1 MRFLTADYLFPLD
14 QKPIKEGVVNVD
26 KSGKIITVIDSRKK
40 IPTHKLEVFEGII
53 SPGFI
58 NAHCHLELSYLQNKI
73 SKQVGLIEFIKQ
85 LQLKKINNENIYEA
99 IEYAENLMIKNGI
112 VGVGDICNTDYTLKQ
127 KAKNNL
133 EYYNFI
139 ELYAVKNN
147 KIEQHFNDAK
157 RLKKKFIKHNL
168 QSTIVPHST
177 YGVHPKLMN
186 MILNYA
192 AENDL
197 ISIHNLETES
207 ERDYLQKKEGNI
219 FKWLKKLDADLSIW
233 SETPSSYE
241 LINNFNK
248 QTIFVHNTFAK
259 KIEVENKLCCTCPNA
274 NLFIEGVL
282 PSYDKFDKDTLCVGT
297 DSLASN
303 ENLSI
308 LEELLIIQN
317 NSTYCLNTLLKIGC
331 LNGSKALNFKAL
343 GSITEGKSPGLN
355 LITNIKNLKITN
367 QSIVKPL
374 LN

>member
-26 KSGKIITVIDSRKK
+26 KSGKIISVIDSRKK
-40 IPTHKLEVFEGII
+40 IPINKLEVFEGII

-58 NAHCHLELSYLQNKI
+58 NTHCHLELSYLQNKI
-73 SKQVGLIEFIKQ
+73 SKQVGLVDFIKE
-85 LQLKKINNENIYEA
+85 LQLKKTNNENIYEA
-99 IEYAENLMIKNGI
+99 IEYAENLMIKNG
-112 VGVGDICNTDYTLKQ
+112 VMGVGDICNTDYTLKQ
-127 KAKNNL
+127 KVKNNL
-133 EYYNFI
+133 KYYNFI
-139 ELYAVKNN
+139 ELYGVKNN
-147 KIEQHFNDAK
+147 QVERCFNHAK
-157 RLKKKFIKHNL
+157 WLKNKFIKHNL
-168 QSTIVPHST
+168 QSSIVPHST

-186 MILNYA
+186 MILNYVG
-192 AENDL
+192 ENDL

-219 FKWLKKLDADLSIW
+219 FKWLKQLDADLSIW
-233 SETPSSYE
+233 SEKPNSYE

-248 QTIFVHNTFAK
+248 QIIFVHNTFAK
-259 KIEVENKLCCTCPNA
+259 KIEVENKLCCTCPKA

-308 LEELLIIQN
+308 LEELLIIQK

-331 LNGSKALNFKAL
+331 LNGAKALNFKAL

-355 LITNIKNLKITN
+355 LITNIKNLKLTN
-367 QSIVKPL
+367 ESVVKPL

>member
-26 KSGKIITVIDSRKK
+26 KSGKVISVIHSRKK
-40 IPTHKLEVFEGII
+40 IPSKKLEVFKGII
-53 SPGFI
+53 SPGFV

-73 SKQVGLIEFIKQ
+73 SKQVGLVDFIKE
-85 LQLKKINNENIYEA
+85 LQLKKINNENIYDA

-127 KAKNNL
+127 KVKNNL
-133 EYYNFI
+133 KYYNFI

-147 KIEQHFNDAK
+147 HIEQCFNYAK
-157 RLKKKFIKHNL
+157 RLKKAFIKYNL

-177 YGVHPKLMN
+177 YGVHPRLMH
-186 MILNYA
+186 MILNYVGKK
-192 AENDL
+192 DV

-207 ERDYLQKKEGNI
+207 ERDYLQNKQGNI
-219 FKWLKKLDADLSIW
+219 FKWLKQLDADFSIW
-233 SETPSSYE
+233 SETPNSYE

-248 QTIFVHNTFAK
+248 KTIFVHNTFAK
-259 KIEVENKLCCTCPNA
+259 KNEVENKLCCTCPKA

-282 PSYDKFDKDTLCVGT
+282 PSYDKFDKDSLCVGT

-303 ENLSI
+303 EDLSI

-331 LNGSKALNFKAL
+331 LNGSKALNFKSL
-343 GSITEGKSPGLN
+343 GSITEGKNPGLN
-355 LITNIKNLKITN
+355 LITNIKNLKLTN
-367 QSIVKPL
+367 ESVVKPL

>member
-1 MRFLTADYLFPLD
+1 M
-14 QKPIKEGVVNVD
+14 NVD
-26 KSGKIITVIDSRKK
+26 KSGKIISVIDSRKK
-40 IPTHKLEVFEGII
+40 VPTNKLEVFEGII

-73 SKQVGLIEFIKQ
+73 SKQVGLVDFIKE

-99 IEYAENLMIKNGI
+99 IEQAENLMIKNGI

-127 KAKNNL
+127 KVKKNL
-133 EYYNFI
+133 KYYNFI
-139 ELYAVKNN
+139 ELYAVKTNQV
-147 KIEQHFNDAK
+147 EQCFNDAK

-177 YGVHPKLMN
+177 YGVHPRLMH
-186 MILNYA
+186 MILNYMQ
-192 AENDL
+192 ENDL

-219 FKWLKKLDADLSIW
+219 FKWLKQLDADLSIW
-233 SETPSSYE
+233 SEKPNSYE

-259 KIEVENKLCCTCPNA
+259 KIEVENKLCCTCPKA

-331 LNGSKALNFKAL
+331 LNGAKALKFNTL
-343 GSITEGKSPGLN
+343 GSISEGKSPGLN
-355 LITNIKNLKITN
+355 LITNIKNLKLTN
-367 QSIVKPL
+367 ESVVKPL

>member
-26 KSGKIITVIDSRKK
+26 KSGKIISVIDSRKK
-40 IPTHKLEVFEGII
+40 IPTNKLEVFEGII

-73 SKQVGLIEFIKQ
+73 SKQVGLVDFIKE

-99 IEYAENLMIKNGI
+99 IEQAENLMIKNGI

-127 KAKNNL
+127 KVKKNL
-133 EYYNFI
+133 KYYNFI
-139 ELYAVKNN
+139 EMYAVKTNQVE
-147 KIEQHFNDAK
+147 KCFNDAK
-157 RLKKKFIKHNL
+157 CLKKKFVKHNL

-177 YGVHPKLMN
+177 YGVHPRLMH
-186 MILNYA
+186 MILNYMK
-192 AENDL
+192 ENDL

-207 ERDYLQKKEGNI
+207 ERDYLHKKSGNI
-219 FKWLKKLDADLSIW
+219 FRWLKQLDADLSIW
-233 SETPSSYE
+233 SQTPNSHE

-248 QTIFVHNTFAK
+248 QTIFVHNTFAR
-259 KIEVENKLCCTCPNA
+259 KIEIENKLCCTCPKA

-282 PSYDKFDKDTLCVGT
+282 PSYDKFDKDSLCVGT

-308 LEELLIIQN
+308 LEELFIIQK

-331 LNGSKALNFKAL
+331 LNGAKALKFNSL
-343 GSITEGKSPGLN
+343 GSISEGKNPGLN
-355 LITNIKNLKITN
+355 LITNIKNYKLTN
-367 QSIVKPL
+367 ESVVKPL

>member
-26 KSGKIITVIDSRKK
+26 KSGKIISVIDSRKK
-40 IPTHKLEVFEGII
+40 IPTNKLEVFEGII

-58 NAHCHLELSYLQNKI
+58 NTHCHLELSYLQNKI
-73 SKQVGLIEFIKQ
+73 SKQVGLVDFIKE

-112 VGVGDICNTDYTLKQ
+112 MGVGDICNTDYTLKQ
-127 KAKNNL
+127 KVKNNL
-133 EYYNFI
+133 KYYNFI
-139 ELYAVKNN
+139 ELYGVKNN
-147 KIEQHFNDAK
+147 QIEQCFNYAK
-157 RLKKKFIKHNL
+157 WLKNKFIKYNL
-168 QSTIVPHST
+168 KSTIVPHST
-177 YGVHPKLMN
+177 YGVHPRLMH
-186 MILNYA
+186 MILHYVGK
-192 AENDL
+192 NDL

-219 FKWLKKLDADLSIW
+219 FIWLKQLDADLSIW
-233 SETPSSYE
+233 SETPNSYE

-248 QTIFVHNTFAK
+248 QIIFVHNTFAK
-259 KIEVENKLCCTCPNA
+259 KIEVENKLCCTCPKA

-282 PSYDKFDKDTLCVGT
+282 PSYDKFDKNTLCVGT

-331 LNGSKALNFKAL
+331 LNGAKALNFKSL
-343 GSITEGKSPGLN
+343 GSITEGKNPGLN
-355 LITNIKNLKITN
+355 LITNIKNLKLTN
-367 QSIVKPL
+367 ESVVKPL

>member
-26 KSGKIITVIDSRKK
+26 KSGKIISVIDSRKK
-40 IPTHKLEVFEGII
+40 IPTNKLEIFEGII

-73 SKQVGLIEFIKQ
+73 SKQVGLVDFIKE

-99 IEYAENLMIKNGI
+99 IEQAENLMIKNGI

-127 KAKNNL
+127 KVKKNL
-133 EYYNFI
+133 KYYNFI
-139 ELYAVKNN
+139 ELYAVKTNQV
-147 KIEQHFNDAK
+147 EQCFNDAK

-177 YGVHPKLMN
+177 YGVHPRLMH
-186 MILNYA
+186 MILNYMK
-192 AENDL
+192 ENDL

-207 ERDYLQKKEGNI
+207 ERDYLHKKSGNI
-219 FKWLKKLDADLSIW
+219 FRWLKQLDADLSIW
-233 SETPSSYE
+233 NQTPNSHE

-248 QTIFVHNTFAK
+248 QTIFVHNTFAR
-259 KIEVENKLCCTCPNA
+259 KIEIENKLCCTCPKA

-282 PSYDKFDKDTLCVGT
+282 PSYDKFDKDSLCVGT

-308 LEELLIIQN
+308 LEELFIIQK

-331 LNGSKALNFKAL
+331 LNGSKALKFNSL
-343 GSITEGKSPGLN
+343 GSISEGKNPGLN
-355 LITNIKNLKITN
+355 LITNIKNLKLTN
-367 QSIVKPL
+367 ESVVKPL

>member
-26 KSGKIITVIDSRKK
+26 KSGKIISVIDSRKK
-40 IPTHKLEVFEGII
+40 IPTNKLEVFEGII
-53 SPGFI
+53 CPGFI
-58 NAHCHLELSYLQNKI
+58 NTHCHLELSYLQNKI
-73 SKQVGLIEFIKQ
+73 SKQVGLVDFIKE
-85 LQLKKINNENIYEA
+85 LQLKKINNENIHES

-112 VGVGDICNTDYTLKQ
+112 MGVGDICNTDYTLKQ
-127 KAKNNL
+127 KVKNNL
-133 EYYNFI
+133 KYYNFI
-139 ELYAVKNN
+139 ELYGVKNN
-147 KIEQHFNDAK
+147 QVDQCFNYAK
-157 RLKKKFIKHNL
+157 RLYNKFIKYNL
-168 QSTIVPHST
+168 KSTIVPHST
-177 YGVHPKLMN
+177 YGVHPRLMH
-186 MILNYA
+186 MILNYVGK
-192 AENDL
+192 NDL

-219 FKWLKKLDADLSIW
+219 FKWLKQLEADLSIW
-233 SETPSSYE
+233 NETPNSYE

-248 QTIFVHNTFAK
+248 QIIFVHNTFAK
-259 KIEVENKLCCTCPNA
+259 KIEVENKLCCTCPKA

-331 LNGSKALNFKAL
+331 LNGAKALKFNSL
-343 GSITEGKSPGLN
+343 GSISEGKNPGLN
-355 LITNIKNLKITN
+355 LITNIKNFKLTN
-367 QSIVKPL
+367 ESVVKPL

>member
-355 LITNIKNLKITN
+355 
-367 QSIVKPL
+367 
-374 LN
+374 

>member
-14 QKPIKEGVVNVD
+14 QKPIKEGVVIVD
-26 KSGKIITVIDSRKK
+26 KSGKIISVIDSRKK
-40 IPTHKLEVFEGII
+40 VPTNKLEVFEGII

-73 SKQVGLIEFIKQ
+73 SKQVGLVDFIKE

-127 KAKNNL
+127 KVKKNL
-133 EYYNFI
+133 KYYNFI
-139 ELYAVKNN
+139 ELYAVKTNQVE
-147 KIEQHFNDAK
+147 KCFNDAK
-157 RLKKKFIKHNL
+157 CLKKKFVKHNL

-177 YGVHPKLMN
+177 YGVHPRLMH
-186 MILNYA
+186 MILNYMQ
-192 AENDL
+192 ENDL

-219 FKWLKKLDADLSIW
+219 FKWLKQLDADLSIW
-233 SETPSSYE
+233 SEKPNSYE

-331 LNGSKALNFKAL
+331 LNGAKALKFNTL
-343 GSITEGKSPGLN
+343 GSIFEGKSPGLN
-355 LITNIKNLKITN
+355 LITNIKNLKLTN
-367 QSIVKPL
+367 ESIVKPL

>member
-26 KSGKIITVIDSRKK
+26 KSAKIITVIDSRKK
-40 IPTHKLEVFEGII
+40 IPTNKLEIFQGVIT
-53 SPGFI
+53 PGFI

-73 SKQVGLIEFIKQ
+73 SKQVGLVEFIKQ
-85 LQLKKINNENIYEA
+85 LQITKINNENIYEA

>member
-26 KSGKIITVIDSRKK
+26 KSGKIISVIDSRKK
-40 IPTHKLEVFEGII
+40 IPINKLEVFEGII

-58 NAHCHLELSYLQNKI
+58 NTHCHLELSYLQNKI
-73 SKQVGLIEFIKQ
+73 SKQVGLVDFIKE
-85 LQLKKINNENIYEA
+85 LQLKKTNNENIYEA
-99 IEYAENLMIKNGI
+99 IEYAENLMIKNG
-112 VGVGDICNTDYTLKQ
+112 VMGVGDICNTDYTLKQ
-127 KAKNNL
+127 KVKNNL
-133 EYYNFI
+133 KYYNFI
-139 ELYAVKNN
+139 ELYGVKNN
-147 KIEQHFNDAK
+147 QVERCFNHAK
-157 RLKKKFIKHNL
+157 WLKNKFIKHNL
-168 QSTIVPHST
+168 QSSIVPHST

-186 MILNYA
+186 MILNYVG
-192 AENDL
+192 ENDL

-219 FKWLKKLDADLSIW
+219 FKWLKQLDADLSIW
-233 SETPSSYE
+233 SEKPNSYE

-248 QTIFVHNTFAK
+248 QIIFVHNTFAK
-259 KIEVENKLCCTCPNA
+259 KIEVENKLCCTCPKA

-308 LEELLIIQN
+308 LEELLIIQK

-355 LITNIKNLKITN
+355 LITNIKNLKLTN
-367 QSIVKPL
+367 ESVVKPL